1 MLDILIFSGSA
12 GLGIVCAI
20 FLYRFTSLRKQN
32 EHGSVLGNVKYE
44 LNNLY
49 FEKSVALE
57 ALEKINQFFEDKKI
71 DEYERDRLS
80 RKYIKMLDN
89 YNKRVF
95 QLKPILEAQEIYE
108 YKKQLDSILQEYT
121 KKIDSRLAS
130 ITGHSAAA
138 ATATATAT
146 ADKKRS
152 KVITSKKGTIEGSST
167 VASSSFSFSP
177 SPSSSSSAISTTPST
192 ELQPGFEVRHSPRS
206 WGQQLKSSIT
216 KISRFK
222 LDKDKKDDSVAD
234 VTKSIES
241 LPSLDEKKSA
251 DSNSTTGTTANNNT
265 KEDEEKQVD
274 QVSPEI
280 VPNLESLSIEKLQPV
295 DSDETEKVNI
305 DTKEIDKIQ
314 SDILRT
320 LKRLEDS

>member
-130 ITGHSAAA
+130 ITGHSA
-138 ATATATAT
+138 TKTAT

-222 LDKDKKDDSVAD
+222 LDKDKNNDSVAEA
-234 VTKSIES
+234 TKSIES

>member
-95 QLKPILEAQEIYE
+95 QLEPILEAQEIYE

-130 ITGHSAAA
+130 ITGHSA
-138 ATATATAT
+138 TATAT

-167 VASSSFSFSP
+167 VASSSSSFSP

-222 LDKDKKDDSVAD
+222 LDKDKNDDSVAD

-305 DTKEIDKIQ
+305 DNKEIDKIQ